1 MKKLTKK
8 QMEWFER
15 NFDAVAMNK
24 AMDQI
29 HKIAIESHSA
39 IELWNNLEGF
49 DRTSDNAGDVECFM
63 VDIEI
68 NRSRMATAA
77 DYVGISVYMEI
88 GYENSDCLITSIE
101 LYTSDTPTGEVEP
114 ICLLDP
120 VTLEPVK
127 WTYGK

>member
-1 MKKLTKK
+1 
-8 QMEWFER
+8 
-15 NFDAVAMNK
+15 
-24 AMDQI
+24 
-29 HKIAIESHSA
+29 
-39 IELWNNLEGF
+39 
-49 DRTSDNAGDVECFM
+49 M

-68 NRSRMATAA
+68 DRSRMATAA